1 MMTNCLNSEFELLR
15 KHAAMVLSH
24 LLSEDF
30 IKFRGSIQHR
40 FIYALSDPAIY
51 VREFVEAVFERV
63 LLHRIAAPAVCF
75 VDAVTALN
83 GWLGCKLYQ
92 GARGNASFCLADEPE
107 RRQRVYVFL
116 LDRMTNEKKFAVQ
129 AAIVSNLLTLFADDN
144 DDGDA
149 VPLPE
154 TYDEPAG
161 KVLRDCL
168 KLLACKE
175 IRVSFA
181 KKETGEEGDDAPAA
195 GAAAAAAGDQAK
207 EKAISGLLKKH
218 MAETV
223 VPTLVSLKFIMEKKT
238 SIFLRD
244 LRACL
249 NEVIKDYRDELSSL
263 NLNTQLIREIAW
275 DLKLELGASEAAHN
289 ADTRKPLDLTPE
301 EPRVCTPRRG
311 SLGDAPASARPT
323 FSAGP
328 SVRVPRSASFSAER
342 KGGSIRVPKTARAAD
357 DGDAEEADEEAADE
371 A

>member
-1 MMTNCLNSEFELLR
+1 MCLKDDHFAKKSVEPLVLHLKDGECFSVRNNILLILADLCVMYTSLVDRFVPMMTNCLNSEFELLR

-40 FIYALSDPAIY
+40 FIYALSDPAPY

-75 VDAVTALN
+75 VDAITALN

-92 GARGNASFCLADEPE
+92 GARGNASFCLADDSE

-154 TYDEPAG
+154 SYDEPAG

-181 KKETGEEGDDAPAA
+181 KKETGEEGDDAP
-195 GAAAAAAGDQAK
+195 GTRRRRRP
-207 EKAISGLLKKH
+207 S
-218 MAETV
+218 
-223 VPTLVSLKFIMEKKT
+223 
-238 SIFLRD
+238 
-244 LRACL
+244 
-249 NEVIKDYRDELSSL
+249 
-263 NLNTQLIREIAW
+263 
-275 DLKLELGASEAAHN
+275 
-289 ADTRKPLDLTPE
+289 AD
-301 EPRVCTPRRG
+301 C
-311 SLGDAPASARPT
+311 
-323 FSAGP
+323 
-328 SVRVPRSASFSAER
+328 
-342 KGGSIRVPKTARAAD
+342 
-357 DGDAEEADEEAADE
+357 
-371 A
+371 